1 MGKNIRDEILSTEY
15 SFVFDEKRKDMMCQS
30 FYKYGKAS
38 KNYKSGNIDAI
49 GCIEKCLEKF
59 KETKNTEYLLDLAN
73 YAMLRYMFP
82 QDGEYFRQ
90 TRSEETAGIVGLSEK
105 EIEQIREDSKWD

>member
-59 KETKNTEYLLDLAN
+59 KETKKYRISFRLGK
-73 YAMLRYMFP
+73 LRNAEIYVP
-82 QDGEYFRQ
+82 
-90 TRSEETAGIVGLSEK
+90 TRWRAL
-105 EIEQIREDSKWD
+105 

>member
-38 KNYKSGNIDAI
+38 KNFKTGNVDAI
-49 GCIEKCLEKF
+49 GCIENCLEKF
-59 KETKNTEYLLDLAN
+59 KATKNTEYLLDAAN

-82 QDGEYFRQ
+82 QNGEFFKQ
-90 TRSEETAGIVGLSEK
+90 TPSEDTAGIVGLCEK
-105 EIEQIREDSKWD
+105 EIERIKEDSKWD

>member
-49 GCIEKCLEKF
+49 GCIEKRLEKF

-82 QDGEYFRQ
+82 QDGEHFRQ
-90 TRSEETAGIVGLSEK
+90 TRSEETAGIVGLREK
-105 EIEQIREDSKWD
+105 DIEQIKEDSKGD